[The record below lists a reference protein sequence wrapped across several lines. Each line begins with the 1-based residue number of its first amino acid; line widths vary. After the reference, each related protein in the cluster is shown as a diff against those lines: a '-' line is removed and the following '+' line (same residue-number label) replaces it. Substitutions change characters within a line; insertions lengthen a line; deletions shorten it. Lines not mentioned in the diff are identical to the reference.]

1 MPARFQPG
9 DLVKIG
15 KNLGAAA
22 RFLHTDVEA
31 IVEYSYAGKYG
42 GLEDNSYC
50 LYVKGIGKSSWYDAN
65 HLTLIEPGRLDLI
78 ETWKSEIKN
87 KPPQNKPG

>member
-9 DLVKIG
+9 DLVRIS

-22 RFLHTDVEA
+22 RYLHTDVEA

-42 GLEDNSYC
+42 GNEDNSYS
-50 LYVKGIGKSSWYDAN
+50 LFVKGFGKSNWYNAN
-65 HLTLIEPGRLDLI
+65 HLTLIESNRFDLI
-78 ETWKSEIKN
+78 ETWTLEM
-87 KPPQNKPG
+87 QNKATKPG